1 MYRLRHIFRAYWRD
15 QKGAYAV
22 ILALMGGFIAM
33 ATHVGLT
40 AYKTQ
45 NSATTAE
52 QLIDITCQ
60 KLAYADPA
68 LYPTGEAAAAA
79 AQKALDARLAHGV
92 RERQGAFT
100 VTAEKVDPS
109 FAVPINRDE
118 TYADLRRYEFTVSYR
133 GQVSGINKNIAPST
147 YADVAITKKC
157 RPICQKITNV
167 VYSNATALGHWFDGR
182 TLKLAQYIDES
193 NQTIDSFNDAI
204 LPDKIGNPVPDG
216 TRFVLTIVAGQ
227 DPDQDQD
234 RNPIRYRKI
243 ISLPSQI
250 YIDNDRY
257 RQRGEPSRKA
267 TRIVASDD
275 DQIFIQTL
283 NADGSLPGIC
293 GSADDEPCV
302 EADCNGAATGT
313 PQVIEPEP
321 IPLNDPPC
329 KFSVQFPVDRPFT
342 SMSNVDFNK
351 TQVQFSYPKDGKEG
365 ELTFKLQ
372 NGLHMT
378 KKLAPFYAKNL
389 RTGKVRFKN
398 SVYQTIT
405 SEMHSVFA
413 LTNNRRWIIFT
424 YSNNKYLVH
433 MAGIHWYYFWNGK
446 DRCITQKSPIV
457 FDTDNIGHIQTTF
470 SADSTDD
477 PGPSFDYFGTGESV
491 KVEWPIGRGQAWLVD
506 NRDGRAASDM
516 NGKRFFGDL
525 DGHNDGYEKLREI
538 DTSGTGILTGH
549 DLNGLLLWFD
559 NGNALVEDGELK
571 TLHEVGVTAVDTH
584 AQWVDLPDGRSALR
598 ATAVMNG
605 KSIMTEDLFVQI
617 STKAVFAERE
627 TKGAD
632 ESPQP

>member
-1 MYRLRHIFRAYWRD
+1 MYLLRRMFRAYQRD

-22 ILALMGGFIAM
+22 MFALMGGFIAM

-79 AQKALDARLAHGV
+79 AQKALDARIAHGV

-109 FAVPINRDE
+109 FAIPINGDE

-133 GQVSGINKNIAPST
+133 GQVSGINKNISPST
-147 YADVAITKKC
+147 YADVAVTKKC
-157 RPICQKITNV
+157 RPICQKISNV

-193 NQTIDSFNDAI
+193 NQTIDSFMDAI
-204 LPDKIGNPVPDG
+204 LPDEIGNPVPDG
-216 TRFVLTIVAGQ
+216 TRFVLTIVSGQ
-227 DPDQDQD
+227 ALDQDTT
-234 RNPIRYRKI
+234 PIRYRKI

-293 GSADDEPCV
+293 ASADEKPCV
-302 EADCNGAATGT
+302 GAECNGTIGGT
-313 PQVIEPEP
+313 PGVTEPEP
-321 IPLNDPPC
+321 IPLNNPPC
-329 KFSVQFPVDRPFT
+329 EFSVKFPIVRPFV
-342 SMSNVDFNK
+342 SMPNIDFNK
-351 TQVQFSYPKDGKEG
+351 TQVQFSYPSGGKAG

-372 NGLHMT
+372 NGVLMT
-378 KKLAPFYAKNL
+378 KKLAPFYEKNL
-389 RTGKVRFKN
+389 RTGTVKFKN
-398 SVYQTIT
+398 SIHRTIT
-405 SEMHSVFA
+405 SEMQSVIA
-413 LTNNRRWIIFT
+413 LSHNRRWIIFT
-424 YSNNKYLVH
+424 YPNNKYLVH
-433 MAGIHWYYFWNGK
+433 MAGIHWYYFWDGK

-470 SADSTDD
+470 SADSNDD
-477 PGPSFDYFGTGESV
+477 PGPSFDYFGTGKPV

-571 TLHEVGVTAVDTH
+571 TLHEVGVTEVDTR

-605 KSIMTEDLFVQI
+605 KSIMTEDIFVQI
-617 STKAVFAERE
+617 STKAVLAEHKVKDARE
-627 TKGAD
+627 
-632 ESPQP
+632 SSQP

>member
-1 MYRLRHIFRAYWRD
+1 MYLLRRMFRAYQRD

-22 ILALMGGFIAM
+22 MFALMGGFIAM

-79 AQKALDARLAHGV
+79 AQKALDARIAHGV
-92 RERQGAFT
+92 LERQGAFT

-109 FAVPINRDE
+109 FAIPINGDE

-133 GQVSGINKNIAPST
+133 GQVSGINKNISPST

-157 RPICQKITNV
+157 RPICQKISNV

-193 NQTIDSFNDAI
+193 NQTIDSFMDAI
-204 LPDKIGNPVPDG
+204 LPNEIGNPVPDG
-216 TRFVLTIVAGQ
+216 TRFVLTIVSGQ
-227 DPDQDQD
+227 NQDTT
-234 RNPIRYRKI
+234 PIRYRKI

-293 GSADDEPCV
+293 GSADEKPCV
-302 EADCNGAATGT
+302 GSDCNGTVGGT
-313 PQVIEPEP
+313 PEVTEPEP
-321 IPLNDPPC
+321 IPLNNPPC
-329 KFSVQFPVDRPFT
+329 VFSAQFPIDRPFV
-342 SMSNVDFNK
+342 SMPNIDFNK
-351 TQVQFSYPKDGKEG
+351 TQVQFSYPSGGKAG

-372 NGLHMT
+372 NGVRIT
-378 KKLAPFYAKNL
+378 KKLAPFYEKNL
-389 RTGKVRFKN
+389 RTGTVKFKN
-398 SVYQTIT
+398 SIHRTIT
-405 SEMHSVFA
+405 SEMQSVIA
-413 LTNNRRWIIFT
+413 LSDNRRWIIFT
-424 YSNNKYLVH
+424 YPNNKYLVH
-433 MAGIHWYYFWNGK
+433 MAGIHWYYFWDGK
-446 DRCITQKSPIV
+446 DSCITQKSPIV

-470 SADSTDD
+470 SADSNDG
-477 PGPSFDYFGTGESV
+477 PGPSFDYFGTGKPV

-571 TLHEVGVTAVDTH
+571 TLHEVGVTEVDTR

-605 KSIMTEDLFVQI
+605 KSIMTEDIFVQI
-617 STKAVFAERE
+617 STKAVLAEHKVKDARE
-627 TKGAD
+627 
-632 ESPQP
+632 SSQP